1 MQSQFG
7 VVVFHV
13 VFPCHSRAGALHG
26 TAAACASVLQCRVAS
41 VQCPLPWN
49 SSRVQSKRRET
60 SRAAADTPR
69 GVEVHVDDDEK
80 RRGAQQQQQ
89 RGGGIINSASS
100 AEQRVGQG
108 RQAPLRPAMKGK
120 PAPAAGPAATTE
132 QLLEQPPLCLTRHI
146 KKEPSDEEIKDYAET
161 AMNELLSWY
170 GYDKLDRREA
180 QNLSLRGGPGAT
192 LGALGPLHRLPPHLA
207 SALASAAKAAAAAAV
222 DP

>member
-1 MQSQFG
+1 
-7 VVVFHV
+7 
-13 VFPCHSRAGALHG
+13 
-26 TAAACASVLQCRVAS
+26 
-41 VQCPLPWN
+41 
-49 SSRVQSKRRET
+49 
-60 SRAAADTPR
+60 
-69 GVEVHVDDDEK
+69 
-80 RRGAQQQQQ
+80 
-89 RGGGIINSASS
+89 
-100 AEQRVGQG
+100 
-108 RQAPLRPAMKGK
+108 MKGK

-222 DP
+222 DPGGATAMAAGAAASTAGDADCSSDLEATSSASGAAHRRGSTGSSQGSPTRTETAAGAGEGSMICSWRMGKRRLFKVPVVLGITLRAI